1 MPDNKTAKEF
11 AQKRASEMSQNNR
24 IKVFG
29 DYLLPFE
36 GFDEVARK
44 GAGEEYFTI
53 GHGHYGPDVKEGQ
66 TISKKDA
73 ALLFQKDIA
82 ERIPQIQK
90 LIPKFDSFP
99 ASAQEAMFG
108 EFYRGSL
115 TNHKKR
121 GSPNTIKL
129 INAGNFGEAS
139 KEFLRNK
146 EYINRVE
153 LNRRG
158 IGPRMENVSSELM
171 KMSK

>member
-1 MPDNKTAKEF
+1 MLENISLQEQANR
-11 AQKRASEMSQNNR
+11 RAAAISQNNR
-24 IKVFG
+24 IKAFG
-29 DYLLPFE
+29 NYLLPFE
-36 GFDEVARK
+36 GFDEVARR
-44 GAGEEYFTI
+44 GAGEKYLTL

-66 TISKKDA
+66 TISRKDA
-73 ALLFQKDIA
+73 ALLFQKDIV

-99 ASAQEAMFG
+99 ASAQTALFG

-115 TNHKKR
+115 TGGKK
-121 GSPNTIKL
+121 GSPKTIRL
-129 INAGNFGEAS
+129 INEGKFEEAS
-139 KEFLRNK
+139 KEFLRNN
-146 EYINRVE
+146 EYINRVK